1 MIINAPLL
9 KNGLFVLAGLAGALF
24 AFSQKNTISGG
35 VIEQSRTVSDFDI
48 IHVEDGV
55 DLYIT
60 QGSRQSVTV
69 KADAAYMDQVITKVE
84 GNTLYIETEGRI
96 RNPEALDVYVT
107 VPTLQEL
114 HASGGSDV
122 YAEEGLKLESFKL
135 DCSGGSDTRMKLEV
149 GTLYCQT
156 SGGSD
161 ADLTGAV
168 QNLELESSGGSDF
181 NGKNLRVVNARVRSS
196 GASDAWIYATGEVDV
211 EASGA
216 SDVHIKGDAK
226 IVRAKAS
233 GGADVHY

>member
-1 MIINAPLL
+1 MIINAPLI
-9 KNGLFVLAGLAGALF
+9 KNGLFVLAGLAVTIF
-24 AFSQKNTISGG
+24 AFAQRTEVNRG
-35 VIEQSRTVSDFDI
+35 VIEQNRNVSDFDI
-48 IHVEDGV
+48 IHIEDGV

-60 QGSRQSVTV
+60 QGNRQSVTV
-69 KADAAYMDQVITKVE
+69 KADEEYMDQVITKVE
-84 GNTLYIETEGRI
+84 GNTLYIETQGRI
-96 RNPEALDVYVT
+96 SNPEALDVYVT
-107 VPTLQEL
+107 VPNLREL

-122 YAEEGLKLESFKL
+122 YAEEGMKMESFTL

-161 ADLTGAV
+161 ADLSGEV